1 MLGETCLGIILR
13 GEHGELVFMALRTYV
28 FKKAFEPR
36 RWGWQLCDPGYTPR
50 RVRAD
55 NVESAPHA
63 HHLQNPQNRPWYRF
77 CNRLADRPLGGM
89 GESGTSRMEAEWPTP
104 SRSRADRGGGADNS
118 CSPPRQL
125 VSSLNGPSLTI
136 TGAVTGFEGFEGA
149 GHSIAVMPAP
159 WIDRIGSRRT
169 PSSFQRRR
177 A

>member
-1 MLGETCLGIILR
+1 LFGALARLCHWAELIASPRDDAESSPMLGETCLGIILP

-77 CNRLADRPLGGM
+77 VTDSLIGPLAGW
-89 GESGTSRMEAEWPTP
+89 GEE
-104 SRSRADRGGGADNS
+104 
-118 CSPPRQL
+118 
-125 VSSLNGPSLTI
+125 
-136 TGAVTGFEGFEGA
+136 
-149 GHSIAVMPAP
+149 
-159 WIDRIGSRRT
+159 
-169 PSSFQRRR
+169 
-177 A
+177 